1 MTIENMVSYLKKLA
15 NIRNHV
21 SRIGQFETP
30 FAIHF
35 RPPEVHESELAKM
48 KKTSWTKKAQ
58 AMIKNKTR
66 HKYEK
71 RNVICIMCDGEFYE
85 IKDPKT
91 IEFKLYDQIW
101 TLGRNEKEKQGRLVK
116 DELDT
121 KQDQQ

>member
-1 MTIENMVSYLKKLA
+1 
-15 NIRNHV
+15 
-21 SRIGQFETP
+21 
-30 FAIHF
+30 
-35 RPPEVHESELAKM
+35 
-48 KKTSWTKKAQ
+48 
-58 AMIKNKTR
+58 MIKDKAR

-71 RNVICIMCDGEFYE
+71 KNVICIMCDGEFYE

-101 TLGRNEKEKQGRLVK
+101 TLGRNEEEKQGRLVK